1 MRERPAPFFHLQHQ
15 IKMTTLTLN
24 PGKVKPEELAAAEA
38 AAAEGAAVTK
48 GLAAAVAEA
57 EAAKA
62 APAEAAKVPPKA
74 DKVEAAPA
82 PLNPFTGLVGKRAW
96 LRAVHGDM
104 VNLHTNERFTT
115 DPKKAKIDTFI
126 ASQLEAGKMELH
138 VEEE

>member
-1 MRERPAPFFHLQHQ
+1 
-15 IKMTTLTLN
+15 MTTLTLN
-24 PGKVKPEELAAAEA
+24 PGKVVNES
-38 AAAEGAAVTK
+38 
-48 GLAAAVAEA
+48 LAAAVAEA

-62 APAEAAKVPPKA
+62 ADPAVSAAKVPAKA

-82 PLNPFTGLVGKRAW
+82 PVNPFTLLLGKRAW

-115 DPKKAKIDTFI
+115 DPKKAKIDEFI